1 MASSIAQWLAYLRPD
16 PAAPG
21 SIPSFTGILSDQ
33 KIIDVAE
40 AIQWRRLKES
50 ERWLENVDRTH
61 QYWQVAIQYYKKR
74 KLMIRD
80 FLKSPA

>member
-1 MASSIAQWLAYLRPD
+1 MMAGSIAQWLAYLRPD

-21 SIPSFTGILSDQ
+21 SIPSFTGILSVQ

-40 AIQWRRLKES
+40 AIPWRRLEES

-61 QYWQVAIQYYKKR
+61 QYWQVAIQHYNKGN
-74 KLMIRD
+74 
-80 FLKSPA
+80 S

>member
-1 MASSIAQWLAYLRPD
+1 MASSIAQWLAYLRPN

-40 AIQWRRLKES
+40 AIQWRRLEES
-50 ERWLENVDRTH
+50 ERWLENVDRIH
-61 QYWQVAIQYYKKR
+61 LLLASGNPVLQER
-74 KLMIRD
+74 KVMIRD